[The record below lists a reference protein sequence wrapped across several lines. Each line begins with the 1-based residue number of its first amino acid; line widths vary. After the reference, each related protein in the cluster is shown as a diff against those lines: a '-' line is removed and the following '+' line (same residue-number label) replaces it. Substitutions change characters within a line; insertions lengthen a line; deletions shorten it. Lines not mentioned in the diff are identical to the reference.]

1 MAETLV
7 SEPTKTPL
15 IKVAEKTTTPST
27 DSKAKVI
34 KVDKK
39 AIRKAQNEEYLAN
52 PNVAAFLKAIAQAEG
67 GGYDFMYGAIKGK
80 KNDKWRFSDYS
91 THPGPGYDGKTSA
104 AGMYQ
109 INLVT
114 WKDMGGRMG
123 LKDFSPHTQDLIA
136 VEIFRAQKAIEAI
149 VDGDLETSLSR
160 CSGRWA
166 ALPQGKGKPGR
177 YKQPY
182 AKYEDFAGYYTSNG
196 GTIK

>member
-1 MAETLV
+1 MTEALV
-7 SEPTKTPL
+7 SDPTKTPL
-15 IKVAEKTTTPST
+15 IKVTEKTTTPST
-27 DSKAKVI
+27 DSKAKVVN
-34 KVDKK
+34 VDKK
-39 AIRKAQNEEYLAN
+39 VIRKAQNEAYLTN

-80 KNDKWRFSDYS
+80 KNDKWRFTDFS

-114 WKDMGGRMG
+114 WKDMGQRMG
-123 LKDFSPHTQDLIA
+123 LADFSPHTQDLIA

-149 VDGDLETSLSR
+149 VDGDLETALSR

-182 AKYEDFAGYYTSNG
+182 AKYEDFADYYTANG

>member
-1 MAETLV
+1 MPEL
-7 SEPTKTPL
+7 SENSSTPL
-15 IKVAEKTTTPST
+15 IKVGQRNTTEST
-27 DSKAKVI
+27 DNIPKKI
-34 KVDKK
+34 KINKN
-39 AIRKAQNEEYLAN
+39 AIRKAQNETYLAN

-80 KNDKWRFSDYS
+80 KNDKWRFNDYS
-91 THPGPGYDGKTSA
+91 RHPGPGYDGKTSA

-109 INLVT
+109 INLAT

-123 LKDFSPHTQDLIA
+123 LTDFSPHTQDLIA
-136 VEIFRAQKAIEAI
+136 VEIFRVEKAIGSI
-149 VDGDLETSLSR
+149 VDGDLETALSR

-182 AKYEDFAGYYTSNG
+182 AKYEDFVGYYTSNG
-196 GTIK
+196 GKVK